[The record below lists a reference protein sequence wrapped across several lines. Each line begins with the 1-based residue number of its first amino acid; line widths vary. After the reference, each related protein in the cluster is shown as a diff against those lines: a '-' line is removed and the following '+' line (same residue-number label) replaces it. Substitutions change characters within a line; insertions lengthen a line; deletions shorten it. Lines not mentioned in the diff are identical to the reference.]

1 MTDTVLVVAA
11 HPDDEVL
18 GCGGTIARH
27 AFEGDDVFVLILA
40 EGATSRDNRRTADQ
54 PPEVAAL
61 QASAAA
67 AAEILGAAPPRFL
80 GFPDNRLDGVDLLD
94 VVKAVEEVISEF
106 SPGIVYT
113 HHAGD
118 LNIDHRIAFRA
129 VITACRPQPDT
140 VIREIYTFET
150 PSSSEWAPP
159 DAAHVFTPRRFV
171 DISRTLE
178 RKMAALAC
186 YESELR
192 PFPHARSIEGVGALA
207 KWRGATM
214 GCAAAE
220 AFDVIR
226 QRVSIR
232 S

>member
-1 MTDTVLVVAA
+1 MASKVRAA
-11 HPDDEVL
+11 
-18 GCGGTIARH
+18 I
-27 AFEGDDVFVLILA
+27 
-40 EGATSRDNRRTADQ
+40 
-54 PPEVAAL
+54 
-61 QASAAA
+61 
-67 AAEILGAAPPRFL
+67 PR
-80 GFPDNRLDGVDLLD
+80 V
-94 VVKAVEEVISEF
+94 
-106 SPGIVYT
+106 
-113 HHAGD
+113 
-118 LNIDHRIAFRA
+118 
-129 VITACRPQPDT
+129 
-140 VIREIYTFET
+140 
-150 PSSSEWAPP
+150 
-159 DAAHVFTPRRFV
+159 RFA
-171 DISRTLE
+171 IKGRTLE